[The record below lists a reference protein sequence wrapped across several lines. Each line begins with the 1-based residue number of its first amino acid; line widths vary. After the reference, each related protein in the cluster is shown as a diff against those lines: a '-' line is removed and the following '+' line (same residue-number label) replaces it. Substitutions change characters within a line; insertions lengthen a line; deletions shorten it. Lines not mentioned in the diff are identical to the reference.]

1 MAKNYGTELTKALG
15 TECRRARLENNMRLI
30 DVQKELAEN
39 GIKIGI
45 SSLQRMEK
53 GEQSLDYQI
62 AMYYVKLGAELKTW
76 LLFKLKWVIIIL
88 LHS

>member
-1 MAKNYGTELTKALG
+1 MAKNYGTDLARTLG
-15 TECRRARLENNMRLI
+15 EECRRARIENNMRLI
-30 DVQKELAEN
+30 DVQKELSEN

-62 AMYYVKLGAELKTW
+62 AMYYVKLGAELRT
-76 LLFKLKWVIIIL
+76 
-88 LHS
+88 

>member
-1 MAKNYGTELTKALG
+1 MAKNYGTDLTRELGA
-15 TECRRARLENNMRLI
+15 ECRRARLENNMRLV

-39 GIKIGI
+39 GIKIGV

-62 AMYYVKLGAELKTW
+62 AMFYVKLGAELRT
-76 LLFKLKWVIIIL
+76 
-88 LHS
+88 

>member
-1 MAKNYGTELTKALG
+1 MAKNYGTDLTRELG
-15 TECRRARLENNMRLI
+15 EECRRARLENNMRLV
-30 DVQKELAEN
+30 DVQKELADN

-62 AMYYVKLGAELKTW
+62 AMYYVKLGAELTT
-76 LLFKLKWVIIIL
+76 
-88 LHS
+88 

>member
-15 TECRRARLENNMRLI
+15 AECRRARLENNMRLI

-62 AMYYVKLGAELKTW
+62 AMYYVKLGAELRT
-76 LLFKLKWVIIIL
+76 
-88 LHS
+88 

>member
-15 TECRRARLENNMRLI
+15 AECRRARLENNMRLV
-30 DVQKELAEN
+30 DVQKELDEN

-62 AMYYVKLGAELKTW
+62 AMYYVKLGAELRT
-76 LLFKLKWVIIIL
+76 
-88 LHS
+88 

>member
-1 MAKNYGTELTKALG
+1 MAKNYGTDLTRALG
-15 TECRRARLENNMRLI
+15 VECRRARLENNMRLA

-62 AMYYVKLGAELKTW
+62 AMYYVKLGAELTTW
-76 LLFKLKWVIIIL
+76 LLF
-88 LHS
+88 

>member
-15 TECRRARLENNMRLI
+15 AECRRARLENNMRLI
-30 DVQKELAEN
+30 DVQKELEEN

-62 AMYYVKLGAELKTW
+62 AMFYVKLGAEL
-76 LLFKLKWVIIIL
+76 VV
-88 LHS
+88 

>member
-1 MAKNYGTELTKALG
+1 MAKNYGTDLTRELGA
-15 TECRRARLENNMRLI
+15 ECRRARLENNMRLI

-62 AMYYVKLGAELKTW
+62 AMYYLKLGAELRT
-76 LLFKLKWVIIIL
+76 
-88 LHS
+88 

>member
-1 MAKNYGTELTKALG
+1 MAKNYGTYLTRALG
-15 TECRRARLENNMRLI
+15 AECRRARLENNMRLV

-39 GIKIGI
+39 GIKIGV

-62 AMYYVKLGAELKTW
+62 AMYYVKLGAELRT
-76 LLFKLKWVIIIL
+76 
-88 LHS
+88 

>member
-15 TECRRARLENNMRLI
+15 AECRRARIENNMRLA

-45 SSLQRMEK
+45 SSLQRMES
-53 GEQSLDYQI
+53 GDGQALTFQI
-62 AMYYVKLGAELKTW
+62 AMYYRKLGAQLD
-76 LLFKLKWVIIIL
+76 FCF
-88 LHS
+88 

>member
-15 TECRRARLENNMRLI
+15 AECRRARLENNMILA

-62 AMYYVKLGAELKTW
+62 AMYYVKLGAELRT
-76 LLFKLKWVIIIL
+76 
-88 LHS
+88 

>member
-1 MAKNYGTELTKALG
+1 MAKNYGTDLTKALG
-15 TECRRARLENNMRLI
+15 AECRRARLENNMRLV

-62 AMYYVKLGAELKTW
+62 AMYYVKLGA
-76 LLFKLKWVIIIL
+76 KLRT
-88 LHS
+88 

>member
-1 MAKNYGTELTKALG
+1 MAKNYGTELTKSLG
-15 TECRRARLENNMRLI
+15 EECRRARLENNMRLV

-62 AMYYVKLGAELKTW
+62 AMYYVKLGAELRT
-76 LLFKLKWVIIIL
+76 
-88 LHS
+88 

>member
-15 TECRRARLENNMRLI
+15 TECRRARLEHNMRLV

-62 AMYYVKLGAELKTW
+62 AMFYVKLGAELRT
-76 LLFKLKWVIIIL
+76 
-88 LHS
+88 

>member
-1 MAKNYGTELTKALG
+1 MAKNYGTDLTRELG
-15 TECRRARLENNMRLI
+15 TECRRARLENNMRLV

-39 GIKIGI
+39 GIKIGV

-62 AMYYVKLGAELKTW
+62 AMYYVKLGAELRT
-76 LLFKLKWVIIIL
+76 
-88 LHS
+88 

>member
-15 TECRRARLENNMRLI
+15 AECRRARLENNMRLA

-39 GIKIGI
+39 GIKIGV

-62 AMYYVKLGAELKTW
+62 AMYYVKLGAELRT
-76 LLFKLKWVIIIL
+76 
-88 LHS
+88 

>member
-1 MAKNYGTELTKALG
+1 MAKNYGTELAKSLG
-15 TECRRARLENNMRLI
+15 AECRRARIENNMRLV

-62 AMYYVKLGAELKTW
+62 AMCYVKLGAELRTW
-76 LLFKLKWVIIIL
+76 LLF
-88 LHS
+88 

>member
-1 MAKNYGTELTKALG
+1 MAKNYGTDLTRALG
-15 TECRRARLENNMRLI
+15 AECRRARLENNMRLV

-39 GIKIGI
+39 GIKIGV

-62 AMYYVKLGAELKTW
+62 AMYYVKLGAELRT
-76 LLFKLKWVIIIL
+76 
-88 LHS
+88 

>member
-1 MAKNYGTELTKALG
+1 MAKNYGTDLTRALG
-15 TECRRARLENNMRLI
+15 AECRRARLENNMRLA

-39 GIKIGI
+39 GIKIGV

-62 AMYYVKLGAELKTW
+62 AMYYVKLGAELRT
-76 LLFKLKWVIIIL
+76 
-88 LHS
+88 

>member
-1 MAKNYGTELTKALG
+1 MAKNYGTDLTRELGA
-15 TECRRARLENNMRLI
+15 ECRRARLENNMRLI
-30 DVQKELAEN
+30 DVQKELSEN

-62 AMYYVKLGAELKTW
+62 AMFYVKLGAELRT
-76 LLFKLKWVIIIL
+76 
-88 LHS
+88 

>member
-15 TECRRARLENNMRLI
+15 AECRRARLENNMRLI
-30 DVQKELAEN
+30 DVQKELSEN

-62 AMYYVKLGAELKTW
+62 AMYYVKLGAELRT
-76 LLFKLKWVIIIL
+76 
-88 LHS
+88 

>member
-15 TECRRARLENNMRLI
+15 AECRRARLENNMRLI
-30 DVQKELAEN
+30 DVQKELYEN

-53 GEQSLDYQI
+53 GEQTLDYQI
-62 AMYYVKLGAELKTW
+62 AMYYVKLGAELRT
-76 LLFKLKWVIIIL
+76 
-88 LHS
+88 

>member
-1 MAKNYGTELTKALG
+1 MAKNYGTDLTRELGA
-15 TECRRARLENNMRLI
+15 ECRRARIENNMRLV

-39 GIKIGI
+39 DIKIGI

-62 AMYYVKLGAELKTW
+62 AMFYVKLGAELRT
-76 LLFKLKWVIIIL
+76 
-88 LHS
+88 

>member
-1 MAKNYGTELTKALG
+1 MAKNYGTDLTRELGA
-15 TECRRARLENNMRLI
+15 ECRRARIENNMRLV

-62 AMYYVKLGAELKTW
+62 AMFYVKLGAELRT
-76 LLFKLKWVIIIL
+76 
-88 LHS
+88 

>member
-15 TECRRARLENNMRLI
+15 AECRRARLENNMRLI
-30 DVQKELAEN
+30 DVQKELSEN

-62 AMYYVKLGAELKTW
+62 AMYYVKLGA
-76 LLFKLKWVIIIL
+76 KLRT
-88 LHS
+88 

>member
-15 TECRRARLENNMRLI
+15 AECRRARLENNMRLS

-39 GIKIGI
+39 GIKIGV

-62 AMYYVKLGAELKTW
+62 AMYYVKLGAELRT
-76 LLFKLKWVIIIL
+76 
-88 LHS
+88 

>member
-1 MAKNYGTELTKALG
+1 MAKNYGTELTKTLG
-15 TECRRARLENNMRLI
+15 AECRRARLENNMRLA

-62 AMYYVKLGAELKTW
+62 AMYYVKLGAELTT
-76 LLFKLKWVIIIL
+76 
-88 LHS
+88 

>member
-1 MAKNYGTELTKALG
+1 MSKNYGTDLTRELGA
-15 TECRRARLENNMRLI
+15 ECRRARLENNMRLI

-39 GIKIGI
+39 GIKIGV

-62 AMYYVKLGAELKTW
+62 AMYYVKLGAELRT
-76 LLFKLKWVIIIL
+76 
-88 LHS
+88 

>member
-1 MAKNYGTELTKALG
+1 MAKNYGTDLTRELGA
-15 TECRRARLENNMRLI
+15 ECRRARIENNMRLV
-30 DVQKELAEN
+30 DVQKELDEN

-62 AMYYVKLGAELKTW
+62 AMYYVKLGAELR
-76 LLFKLKWVIIIL
+76 
-88 LHS
+88 S

>member
-1 MAKNYGTELTKALG
+1 MAKNYGTDLTRELGA
-15 TECRRARLENNMRLI
+15 ECRRARIENNMRLV

-62 AMYYVKLGAELKTW
+62 AMYYVKLGAELRT
-76 LLFKLKWVIIIL
+76 
-88 LHS
+88 

>member
-15 TECRRARLENNMRLI
+15 AECRRARIENNMRLV

-45 SSLQRMEK
+45 SS
-53 GEQSLDYQI
+53 
-62 AMYYVKLGAELKTW
+62 
-76 LLFKLKWVIIIL
+76 
-88 LHS
+88 

>member
-1 MAKNYGTELTKALG
+1 MAKNYGTDLTRELGA
-15 TECRRARLENNMRLI
+15 ECRRARLENNMRLI

-62 AMYYVKLGAELKTW
+62 AMYYVKLGAELRT
-76 LLFKLKWVIIIL
+76 
-88 LHS
+88 

>member
-15 TECRRARLENNMRLI
+15 EECRRARLENNMRLI

-39 GIKIGI
+39 GIKIGV

-62 AMYYVKLGAELKTW
+62 AMYYVKLGAELRT
-76 LLFKLKWVIIIL
+76 
-88 LHS
+88 

>member
-1 MAKNYGTELTKALG
+1 MAKNYGTDLTRELGA
-15 TECRRARLENNMRLI
+15 ECRRARLENNMRLI
-30 DVQKELAEN
+30 DVQKELYEN

-62 AMYYVKLGAELKTW
+62 AMYYVKLGAELRT
-76 LLFKLKWVIIIL
+76 
-88 LHS
+88 

>member
-1 MAKNYGTELTKALG
+1 MAKNYGTELTKTLG
-15 TECRRARLENNMRLI
+15 AECRRARLENNMRLA

-45 SSLQRMEK
+45 SSLQRIKK

-62 AMYYVKLGAELKTW
+62 AMYYVKLGAELTT
-76 LLFKLKWVIIIL
+76 
-88 LHS
+88 